1 LIYITTAT
9 TTTLPLCHGIILD
22 VNTALAA
29 GTIIV
34 KDGITTVAVITN
46 PGISERRY
54 YGFSGIPSIV
64 TNAVCDVTISIL

>member
-34 KDGITTVAVITN
+34 KDGITTN

-64 TNAVCDVTISIL
+64 TNAVCDVTISILQNNQ